1 MGLLAFPD
9 PEKSPFAEL
18 LQPGFR
24 LKVRVIQKQINFIL
38 HFSIKVWSRV
48 HEAILALEQK
58 RSNTN
63 LSSSLKYLMWS
74 EKQLQDRQIP
84 FYRFENFTE

>member
-24 LKVRVIQKQINFIL
+24 L
-38 HFSIKVWSRV
+38 KVWSRV

>member
-24 LKVRVIQKQINFIL
+24 LKVRVIQKIN
-38 HFSIKVWSRV
+38 K
-48 HEAILALEQK
+48 
-58 RSNTN
+58 
-63 LSSSLKYLMWS
+63 
-74 EKQLQDRQIP
+74 
-84 FYRFENFTE
+84 FYFTFFN

>member
-24 LKVRVIQKQINFIL
+24 LKVRVIQKEINFI
-38 HFSIKVWSRV
+38 
-48 HEAILALEQK
+48 
-58 RSNTN
+58 
-63 LSSSLKYLMWS
+63 
-74 EKQLQDRQIP
+74 
-84 FYRFENFTE
+84 